1 MPGRLNTPFHPAV
14 FTFPMAL
21 ANAAYLGIDRYS
33 QFRDTENWTNGS
45 EADKELIIRTVYR
58 QVLGNQ
64 YVMKSER
71 LEGPESLFKR
81 GYLSVRELVRQVAK
95 SGLYRQKFFENCN
108 AYRFIEL
115 NFKHLLGRA
124 PQNKAEMLHHFTI
137 LQEQG
142 FDAEIDSYIDSA
154 EYQERFGEEVVPYL
168 HGWDYSVGQQG
179 LQFSYMLQ
187 LTRGAAGASVR
198 GDILKTQSRLNPAIH
213 AEQPMAVVSPN
224 AKGNVFRKVTADGIT
239 RQGVGA
245 GEEGRTFRVEIT
257 GFNNYRL
264 HKRSNRVRFIPFNKL
279 LEYQQQ
285 IQREGGRIASI
296 TPVNRSRTTSTHPL
310 PIAMKVSAGS
320 RGTGVNSDR
329 QVSIVVTGV
338 SNNDYSRTADLVMN
352 VPFSRMNETMRL
364 VHSMGGKITNVA
376 VSGGAGNASEAP
388 APRKG
393 GRKSKD

>member
-1 MPGRLNTPFHPAV
+1 
-14 FTFPMAL
+14 
-21 ANAAYLGIDRYS
+21 
-33 QFRDTENWTNGS
+33 
-45 EADKELIIRTVYR
+45 
-58 QVLGNQ
+58 
-64 YVMKSER
+64 
-71 LEGPESLFKR
+71 LFKR

-108 AYRFIEL
+108 PYRFIEL

-142 FDAEIDSYIDSA
+142 FDAEIDSYLDSA

-168 HGWDYSVGQQG
+168 HGWDYSAGQQG

-279 LEYQQQ
+279 LDYQQQ

-296 TPVNRSRTTSTHPL
+296 TPVN
-310 PIAMKVSAGS
+310 
-320 RGTGVNSDR
+320 
-329 QVSIVVTGV
+329 
-338 SNNDYSRTADLVMN
+338 
-352 VPFSRMNETMRL
+352 
-364 VHSMGGKITNVA
+364 
-376 VSGGAGNASEAP
+376 
-388 APRKG
+388 
-393 GRKSKD
+393 

>member
-1 MPGRLNTPFHPAV
+1 MS
-14 FTFPMAL
+14 L
-21 ANAAYLGIDRYS
+21 ANAAYLGIERYS
-33 QFRDTENWTNGS
+33 LNRNRENWSNATEN
-45 EADKELIIRTVYR
+45 DKEVLIRAVYR

-64 YVMKSER
+64 YVMSSER
-71 LEGPESLFKR
+71 LQGPESLFKR

-95 SGLYRQKFFENCN
+95 SGLYRAKFFESTNP
-108 AYRFIEL
+108 YRFIEL

-142 FDAEIDSYIDSA
+142 YDAEIDSYLDSA
-154 EYQERFGEEVVPYL
+154 EYQQRFGEEQVPYI

-179 LQFSYMLQ
+179 LQFSYILQ

-198 GDILKTQSRLNPAIH
+198 GDLLKNQSRLNPAVH
-213 AEQPMAVVSPN
+213 SESPMPVVSPN
-224 AKGNVFRKVTADGIT
+224 AKGNVFRKVSSDGLT
-239 RQGVGA
+239 RQGVGS

-296 TPVNRSRTTSTHPL
+296 TPVN
-310 PIAMKVSAGS
+310 
-320 RGTGVNSDR
+320 
-329 QVSIVVTGV
+329 
-338 SNNDYSRTADLVMN
+338 
-352 VPFSRMNETMRL
+352 
-364 VHSMGGKITNVA
+364 
-376 VSGGAGNASEAP
+376 
-388 APRKG
+388 
-393 GRKSKD
+393 